1 MVIICCYL
9 LMLPTYALKETGYFF
24 WRLRLHINEYLS
36 HDTASRSDITL
47 CNKIDKP
54 LVVYRFR
61 YVR

>member
-1 MVIICCYL
+1 MVIIFCYL
-9 LMLPTYALKETGYFF
+9 LMLSTYALKETGYFF
-24 WRLRLHINEYLS
+24 WRWRLHIHENFS
-36 HDTASRSDITL
+36 HDTASRNDVTS